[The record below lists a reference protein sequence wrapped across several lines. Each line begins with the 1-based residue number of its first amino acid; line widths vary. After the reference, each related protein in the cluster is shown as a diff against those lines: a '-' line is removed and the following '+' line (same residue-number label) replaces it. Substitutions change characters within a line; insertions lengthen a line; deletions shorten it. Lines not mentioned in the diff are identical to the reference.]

1 MFRIGEGPGDGA
13 LPQYFQMQRARRCQ
27 VTIIKTQKRRAAMTM
42 ARMATIITGTAM
54 ATTMATA
61 ITTTIPS

>member
-42 ARMATIITGTAM
+42 ARMTTIITGTAT
-54 ATTMATA
+54 AMATA